1 MSDAR
6 EQAAVM
12 ADRPAGDA
20 GRRAPLRELLLVGV
34 LAAVA
39 WAGFVARTDF
49 HVFPLEDVQQ
59 TVVAAREFAA
69 GHGMTSRIAEP
80 PMLVFLAE
88 SGRRQPP
95 WPNALRAPLATIV
108 MGAFMR
114 VASEPMAVALSSGIF
129 FVLAAPLLYA
139 IGFRLAGRPAGAL
152 AATAFALSPSG
163 LYLGAT
169 GMTES
174 STIAALAAIVLALM
188 GPLSWRGALA
198 AGIAAGIGYLGRS
211 TMTWWALVMVGYI
224 VWISRDAGRLRALG
238 RVALFCAPLALS
250 VWWWGAQ
257 MQALTGRFGY
267 SAQTDMAI
275 RRDTGLYPGRSS
287 SLTLEHWGAR
297 AFIMQHPEVMAR
309 KYARI
314 AAETWPRFVTMG
326 GLTLLVALF
335 VAEFV
340 VVLARGRR
348 VTVHWLVYLILAQQ
362 LLLLPLASSGHGG
375 VSVNRYLDPLGP
387 VAATLGAAF
396 AIELLRRYGASMRLA
411 VVPLGLLVALT
422 ATPTLMDLA
431 VGPYHAAALRQAEA
445 LAGALR
451 ARGSPDDIVAST
463 EESLVAWASGMYAVG
478 LPVTPAECLRMDREF
493 LAVDWVHVQHRGE
506 ENRERTDAWEP
517 IMAGEEALPGFEP
530 VERLPGGS
538 VLLRRTARR

>member
-1 MSDAR
+1 MSDER
-6 EQAAVM
+6 ERAA
-12 ADRPAGDA
+12 PEP
-20 GRRAPLRELLLVGV
+20 GRHAPVRELLLVGV

-49 HVFPLEDVQQ
+49 HAYPLEDVQQ

-69 GHGMTSRIAEP
+69 GHGMTSRISEP

-88 SGRRQPP
+88 SGRQQPP
-95 WPNALRAPLATIV
+95 WPNALRAPLATVV
-108 MGAFMR
+108 MGALMR
-114 VASEPMAVALSSGIF
+114 ILPEPTAVALSSGIF
-129 FVLAAPLLYA
+129 FVLAVPLLYA
-139 IGFRLAGRPAGAL
+139 IGFRLAGRPAAVL

-188 GPLSWRGALA
+188 GPLSWRAVLA
-198 AGIAAGIGYLGRS
+198 AGIAAGIGSLGRS

-224 VWISRDAGRLRALG
+224 AWASRDAGWVRPLG
-238 RVALFCAPLALS
+238 RVALFCAPLALA

-257 MQALTGRFGY
+257 MAALTGEFGY
-267 SAQTDMAI
+267 DAQTDISI

-287 SLTLEHWGAR
+287 SLTLEYWR
-297 AFIMQHPEVMAR
+297 PREFILQHPGVMAR

-314 AAETWPRFVTMG
+314 AAETWPRFITMG
-326 GLTLLVALF
+326 GLTLLGALF

-340 VVLARGRR
+340 LVLARGRR
-348 VTVHWLVYLILAQQ
+348 VTVHWLVYLIVAMQ
-362 LLLLPLASSGHGG
+362 LLLVSLASAGHGG
-375 VSVNRYLDPLGP
+375 VSANRYLDPLGP
-387 VAATLGAAF
+387 IAATLGAAF
-396 AIELLRRYGASMRLA
+396 AIELLRHYRASMRLA

-431 VGPYHAAALRQAEA
+431 VGPYHGAALQQAET

-451 ARGSPDDIVAST
+451 ARGTPDDIVAST
-463 EESLVAWASGMYAVG
+463 EEGLVAWASGMYAVG
-478 LPVTPAECLRMDREF
+478 LPVTPAEFLRMDREF
-493 LAVDWVHVQHRGE
+493 LAVDWVHLQHRGE
-506 ENRERTDAWEP
+506 ENRARTEAWEP
-517 IMAGEEALPGFEP
+517 IMAGEATLPGFEL

-538 VLLRRTARR
+538 VLLRRTAPR

>member
-1 MSDAR
+1 MSDER
-6 EQAAVM
+6 ERAA
-12 ADRPAGDA
+12 PEP
-20 GRRAPLRELLLVGV
+20 GRHAPVRELLLVGV

-49 HVFPLEDVQQ
+49 HAYPLEDVQQ

-69 GHGMTSRIAEP
+69 GHGMTSRISEP

-88 SGRRQPP
+88 SGRQQPP
-95 WPNALRAPLATIV
+95 WPNALRAPLATVV
-108 MGAFMR
+108 MGALMR
-114 VASEPMAVALSSGIF
+114 ILPEPTAVALSSGIF
-129 FVLAAPLLYA
+129 FVLAVPLLYV
-139 IGFRLAGRPAGAL
+139 IGFRLAGRPAAVL

-188 GPLSWRGALA
+188 GPLSWRAVLA
-198 AGIAAGIGYLGRS
+198 AGIAAGIGSLGRS

-224 VWISRDAGRLRALG
+224 AWASRDAGWVRPLG
-238 RVALFCAPLALS
+238 RVALFCAPLALA

-257 MQALTGRFGY
+257 MAALTGEFGY
-267 SAQTDMAI
+267 DAQTDISI

-287 SLTLEHWGAR
+287 SLTLEYWR
-297 AFIMQHPEVMAR
+297 PREFILQHPGVMAR

-314 AAETWPRFVTMG
+314 AAETWPRFITMG
-326 GLTLLVALF
+326 GLTLLGALF

-340 VVLARGRR
+340 LVLARGRR
-348 VTVHWLVYLILAQQ
+348 VTVHWLVYLIVAMQ
-362 LLLLPLASSGHGG
+362 LLLVPLASAGHGG
-375 VSVNRYLDPLGP
+375 VSANRYLDPLGP
-387 VAATLGAAF
+387 IAATLGAAF
-396 AIELLRRYGASMRLA
+396 AIELLRHYRASMRLA

-431 VGPYHAAALRQAEA
+431 VGPYHGAALQQAET

-451 ARGSPDDIVAST
+451 ARGTPDDIVAST
-463 EESLVAWASGMYAVG
+463 EEGLVAWASGMYAVG
-478 LPVTPAECLRMDREF
+478 LPVTPAEFLRMDREF
-493 LAVDWVHVQHRGE
+493 LAVDWVHLQHRGE
-506 ENRERTDAWEP
+506 ENRARTEAWEP
-517 IMAGEEALPGFEP
+517 IMAGEATLPGFEL

-538 VLLRRTARR
+538 VLLRRTAPR